1 MPKEYLEIL
10 GKITIPEDDGKHL
23 WEGIKK
29 GTVIGASDGSL
40 ITVQQKSKGGYSYS
54 VQQYNDNEQRIIGHG
69 ATPLSSK
76 TSSMTSEKYG
86 VLATLICIKCIFQ
99 QHHDGRHLE
108 KNICVITDNLEV
120 VNRAN
125 ERPRPM
131 NISETMV
138 PEYDLWVLLWELID
152 AIPIKIK
159 IQWIKGHQN
168 ENEKNEI
175 IHGPFS
181 REAQLNIEM
190 DKVAA
195 DGVKLHEEA
204 VYRRPLYY
212 STKMAIYDDEGY
224 QINDI
229 SSFLNEHIN
238 GPIIEKYIKN
248 KYGWNNNNI
257 NTVDWDALSASL
269 KRYSPFQYSKMIQ
282 IMYNWQNVGRQKEKL
297 LNIMMDC
304 ARQDVKNQRHTATTY
319 TAVTR
324 K

>member
-1 MPKEYLEIL
+1 
-10 GKITIPEDDGKHL
+10 
-23 WEGIKK
+23 
-29 GTVIGASDGSL
+29 
-40 ITVQQKSKGGYSYS
+40 
-54 VQQYNDNEQRIIGHG
+54 
-69 ATPLSSK
+69 
-76 TSSMTSEKYG
+76 MTSEKYG

-175 IHGPFS
+175 IHGPFL

-195 DGVKLHEEA
+195 YGVKLHEEA

-238 GPIIEKYIKN
+238 GPILEKYIKN

-269 KRYSPFQYSKMIQ
+269 K
-282 IMYNWQNVGRQKEKL
+282 
-297 LNIMMDC
+297 
-304 ARQDVKNQRHTATTY
+304 
-319 TAVTR
+319 
-324 K
+324 